1 MKDKVVFK
9 SGEFTDFS
17 GKVRQVTFCA
27 VSIEE
32 DSFVNTVADTLLE
45 SGVIPL
51 DLVVKKIV
59 LGVSVQNPGDTEVNP
74 ELAKIISEGKAR
86 KFKSSLGALYST
98 NKGMIN
104 YRVVEALLEQELDF
118 FSQNPGNY
126 IAGYNKDKALYN
138 ENPKAY
144 YDKYLIGK

>member
-9 SGEFTDFS
+9 SGEFTDFT

-32 DSFVNTVADTLLE
+32 DCVVTPIADLLLNVPE
-45 SGVIPL
+45 VTS
-51 DLVVKKIV
+51 DLTVKKIV
-59 LGVSVQNPGDTEVNP
+59 LGVSVQNPGDNEVNL
-74 ELAKIISEGKAR
+74 ELAKTIAEGKAR

-138 ENPKAY
+138 EMPAAY
-144 YDKYLIGK
+144 FAKYKIK

>member
-9 SGEFTDFS
+9 SGDFTDFT
-17 GKVRQVTFCA
+17 GKVRSVTFCA

-32 DSFVNTVADTLLE
+32 DSFVNNIQDILLD
-45 SGVIPL
+45 VNVTNT

-59 LGVSVQNPGDTEVNP
+59 LGVAVQNPSDDTVNL
-74 ELAKIISEGKAR
+74 ELAKTISEGKAR

-118 FSQNPGNY
+118 FQQNPGNY

-138 ENPKAY
+138 KNPKAY
-144 YDKYLIGK
+144 YDKYLIGE